1 MQTPN
6 LPIARRVSAPSKTDE
21 QDKWARQMNKALDS
35 DHVGYLLLA
44 GGQSR
49 RMGGGD
55 KNLMLLGGKPLLQHV
70 LDRIDIGAAPVLLN
84 ANGDA
89 GRYASFNLPVRAD
102 VVDGFAG
109 PLAGILTGL
118 EWAASA
124 YPHIT
129 HMISLATD
137 APFLPRD
144 LPDRLMAG
152 LIDKGADIAQAS
164 STDTRTDVTKSEN
177 RRHPVFAIWPVAL
190 VADLRHALVDQD
202 IRKIDDFT
210 ARYHCAVVPFEGVPD
225 PFMNLNRPEDFA
237 LAEAH
242 I

>member
-1 MQTPN
+1 MSPVKSLTN
-6 LPIARRVSAPSKTDE
+6 S
-21 QDKWARQMNKALDS
+21 
-35 DHVGYLLLA
+35 VGFLLLA

-70 LDRIDIGAAPVLLN
+70 LDRIDIGNAPVLLN

-89 GRYASFNLPVRAD
+89 ARYASFNLPVRAD
-102 VVDGFAG
+102 EVEGFAG

-124 YPHIT
+124 HPDVTHI
-129 HMISLATD
+129 ISLATD

-144 LPDRLMAG
+144 LPAGLMTG
-152 LIDKGADIAQAS
+152 LIDAGADIAQAS
-164 STDTRTDVTKSEN
+164 SKN

-190 VADLRHALVDQD
+190 AADLRHALVDQD
-202 IRKIDDFT
+202 VRKIDDFT
-210 ARYHCAVVPFEGVPD
+210 DRYRCAVVPFEGEPD

-237 LAEAH
+237 IAQAH

>member
-1 MQTPN
+1 MSMSPVKSLTN
-6 LPIARRVSAPSKTDE
+6 S
-21 QDKWARQMNKALDS
+21 
-35 DHVGYLLLA
+35 VGFLLLA

-70 LDRIDIGAAPVLLN
+70 LDRIDIGNAPVLLN

-89 GRYASFNLPVRAD
+89 ARYASFNLPVRAD
-102 VVDGFAG
+102 EVEGFAG

-124 YPHIT
+124 HPDVTHI
-129 HMISLATD
+129 ISLATD

-144 LPDRLMAG
+144 LPAGLMNG
-152 LIDKGADIAQAS
+152 LIDAGADIAQAS
-164 STDTRTDVTKSEN
+164 SKN

-190 VADLRHALVDQD
+190 AADLRHALVDQD
-202 IRKIDDFT
+202 VRKIDDFT
-210 ARYHCAVVPFEGVPD
+210 DRYRCAVVPFEGEPD

-237 LAEAH
+237 IAQAH

>member
-1 MQTPN
+1 M
-6 LPIARRVSAPSKTDE
+6 IISMVKS
-21 QDKWARQMNKALDS
+21 
-35 DHVGYLLLA
+35 VGFLLLA

-70 LDRIDIGAAPVLLN
+70 LDRIDIGNAPVLLN
-84 ANGDA
+84 ANGDPS
-89 GRYASFNLPVRAD
+89 RYASFNLPVRGD
-102 VVDGFAG
+102 VVEGFAG

-118 EWAASA
+118 EWAASVH
-124 YPHIT
+124 PDVTHI
-129 HMISLATD
+129 ISLATD

-144 LPDRLMAG
+144 LPAG
-152 LIDKGADIAQAS
+152 LMTGLTDAGADIAQAS
-164 STDTRTDVTKSEN
+164 SKN

-190 VADLRHALVDQD
+190 AADLRHALVDED
-202 IRKIDDFT
+202 MRKIDDFT
-210 ARYHCAVVPFEGVPD
+210 NRYGCAVVPFEGEPD

-237 LAEAH
+237 IADAH